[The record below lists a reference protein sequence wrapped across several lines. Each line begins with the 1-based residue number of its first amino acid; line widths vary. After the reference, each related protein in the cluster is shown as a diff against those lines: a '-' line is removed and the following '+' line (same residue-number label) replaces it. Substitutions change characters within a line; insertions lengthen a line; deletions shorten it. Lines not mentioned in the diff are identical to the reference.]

1 MPLLC
6 VTVRVSMLS
15 ASLGHVQFSSVCMQS
30 CFWGTWCRL
39 QPSRHCSALTPLS
52 YPFSVPTSSAG
63 SVISKWIPHLCHCW
77 CESHTTSLVL
87 WQQQVLPLSHSQVHC
102 GLSVNIPNY
111 KRQQNNC
118 DLSAFIG
125 FEAHIN
131 FIFQNSVITSLQT
144 PLSLAKW
151 RWNLGFWLSKMS
163 NTGLNLSVLCPII
176 LFPINCSAP
185 YSVNIMPPLRE
196 WRGNYRGGEGGNTH
210 SWWQ

>member
-1 MPLLC
+1 MPLLS

-15 ASLGHVQFSSVCMQS
+15 ASLGRVQFSSVCMQS
-30 CFWGTWCRL
+30 CFWGAWCRL
-39 QPSRHCSALTPLS
+39 QLSRHCSALASLS
-52 YPFSVPTSSAG
+52 YPFSVPASSAD

-111 KRQQNNC
+111 KLQQNNC

-125 FEAHIN
+125 LEAHIN
-131 FIFQNSVITSLQT
+131 FIFRNFVLTNLQT

-151 RWNLGFWLSKMS
+151 KWNLHLGFWSKSKMS
-163 NTGLNLSVLCPII
+163 NTGLNLTVLCPIS
-176 LFPINCSAP
+176 LFPINRSAA
-185 YSVNIMPPLRE
+185 YSVNIMLP
-196 WRGNYRGGEGGNTH
+196 
-210 SWWQ
+210 